1 MPAIKQQI
9 QRVCAIYS
17 ILRTSTY
24 PPTKDEII
32 EKLNEKL
39 NIKVCKSSIEKDL
52 YKLRT
57 DFGLTIRC
65 SRFPSVYYIP
75 NADESLDKEF
85 VTNLLIYLS
94 LQDVPI
100 ISDILDSL
108 IE

>member
-24 PPTKDEII
+24 PPTKNQII
-32 EKLNEKL
+32 EKLDEKL
-39 NIKVCKSSIEKDL
+39 NIKMSESSIEKDL

-65 SRFPSVYYIP
+65 RRFPSVYYIP
-75 NADESLDKEF
+75 NADESTDKEF

-94 LQDVPI
+94 LQDVPF
-100 ISDILDSL
+100 ISNILNNL